1 MLALI
6 NAKINTIT
14 NGVIEKGIILTEEG
28 KIKAVGTDIEI
39 PGDSTI
45 IDIQGKWVTPGIID
59 AHTHLGVLE
68 ETIGWAGEDVNE
80 TTDPATPHIRALDA
94 INPMEQGFKDAY
106 KGGVTTVQIMPGS
119 ANVIG
124 GEMSIV
130 KTYGR
135 VVEEMIVKELSGVKI
150 AFGENP
156 KRVYGEKKQMPSTRM
171 GTAAVLREQLTK
183 AKNYLQKKESNNIDE
198 KNKLETDLRME
209 TLVKVIKKEIPV
221 RAHAHRADDIITA
234 IRIAEEFDINLT
246 LEHCTEGHLIA
257 DIIAQKGYS
266 AAIGPTLSNRSKI
279 ELEDKGWHTLIELD
293 KNNVPISIITDHPVV
308 PIEYLIVSAAIAVRE
323 GLSEESAWKALTIN
337 PAKHMGV
344 DNRLG
349 SIEQGKD
356 ADLVVWSGNPF
367 DYRTKVEQTI
377 INGNIIYNRNDELL
391 QQSK

>member
-150 AFGENP
+150 
-156 KRVYGEKKQMPSTRM
+156 
-171 GTAAVLREQLTK
+171 
-183 AKNYLQKKESNNIDE
+183 
-198 KNKLETDLRME
+198 
-209 TLVKVIKKEIPV
+209 
-221 RAHAHRADDIITA
+221 
-234 IRIAEEFDINLT
+234 
-246 LEHCTEGHLIA
+246 
-257 DIIAQKGYS
+257 
-266 AAIGPTLSNRSKI
+266 SKC
-279 ELEDKGWHTLIELD
+279 
-293 KNNVPISIITDHPVV
+293 
-308 PIEYLIVSAAIAVRE
+308 
-323 GLSEESAWKALTIN
+323 
-337 PAKHMGV
+337 
-344 DNRLG
+344 
-349 SIEQGKD
+349 
-356 ADLVVWSGNPF
+356 
-367 DYRTKVEQTI
+367 
-377 INGNIIYNRNDELL
+377 L
-391 QQSK
+391 QQEWGQQQY